1 MSSARSPEKCCLGDA
16 RPAHLWRFPL
26 QNLLCPECG
35 DEFAL
40 QSQLAVHMEAHRQEL
55 AGARPHTC
63 KACKKEFGAS
73 SELKEHMKA
82 HCKIRY
88 APSWSSGAPGSWRSR
103 GLPAASH
110 VKGFSAVAAGS
121 HTADASQHGSAR
133 GFLGSGR
140 RDGGAGPSGQCGPLA
155 WPREPH
161 TRRWL
166 FVLGAG
172 QVCEGAFDDTRSR
185 TCVCQ
190 AHVSASLSPHT
201 VL

>member
-133 GFLGSGR
+133 VVPGFRKKRWRCWAEWAVWAAGMATGAAHTALAVRSGS
-140 RDGGAGPSGQCGPLA
+140 
-155 WPREPH
+155 WPG
-161 TRRWL
+161 
-166 FVLGAG
+166 V
-172 QVCEGAFDDTRSR
+172 
-185 TCVCQ
+185 
-190 AHVSASLSPHT
+190 
-201 VL
+201 